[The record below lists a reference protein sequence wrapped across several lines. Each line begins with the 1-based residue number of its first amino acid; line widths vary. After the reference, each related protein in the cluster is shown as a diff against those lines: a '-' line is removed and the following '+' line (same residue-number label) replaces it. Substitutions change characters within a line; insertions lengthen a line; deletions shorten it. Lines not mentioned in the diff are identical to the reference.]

1 MTWRES
7 LAPLGDRRFRFFF
20 ASRAVNLWGTT
31 MAPIALAF
39 AVLAVED
46 SASAL
51 GQVLAARSIPMV
63 LFLLLGGVLADRLG
77 RRRVVQV
84 SNAVSV
90 VSQALAAWLVITG
103 QAELW
108 HLIVI
113 EAVNG
118 TSSAASFP
126 AMQGMVPQLVPRPQL
141 QSANVLLSM
150 ARGALFAVGPT
161 TAALLV
167 VAVGPGWALAV
178 DAATWLVAMVLLV
191 PVRLPRRTGERST
204 GIVGDLREGWTYFRT
219 TTWLWVVVL
228 AFGAL
233 NVIWSGIWHT
243 LGPVVAKHTI
253 GVAGWGYVLS
263 AQAVGLLV
271 ASVVLLRATVRYPL
285 RAGMLGCM
293 AFAVPLLLLGL
304 EPALVP
310 LVAAMFLSGAGI
322 EVFNL
327 GWNLAM
333 QENVPDQMLSRAY
346 SYDALGSFVAIPV
359 GQLLAGPLA
368 EWFGPRPVLVASGIA
383 YAALCLLTLASPSVR
398 NLERRPPRGPR
409 EPVSA
414 AASG

>member
-7 LAPLGDRRFRFFF
+7 LAPLGDRPFRFFF

-39 AVLAVED
+39 AVLEVED

-63 LFLLLGGVLADRLG
+63 LFLLVGGVLADRLG

-84 SNAVSV
+84 ANAVSV
-90 VSQALAAWLVITG
+90 VSQALAAWLVVTG

-108 HLIVI
+108 HLVVI

-126 AMQGMVPQLVPRPQL
+126 AMQGMVPELVPRSQL

-150 ARGALFAVGPT
+150 VRGALFAAGPT

-167 VAVGPGWALAV
+167 VTVGPGWALAV
-178 DAATWLVAMVLLV
+178 DAATWLVAMLLLV
-191 PVRLPRRTGERST
+191 PVRVPARLPGPGSSL
-204 GIVGDLREGWTYFRT
+204 VGDLVEGWTYFRT

-233 NVIWSGIWHT
+233 NVVHSGIWNT
-243 LGPVVAKHTI
+243 LGPVVAKDTI
-253 GVAGWGYVLS
+253 GIPGWGYVLS
-263 AQAVGLLV
+263 AQAIGLVV
-271 ASVVLLRATVRYPL
+271 ASVVLLRVTIRFPL
-285 RAGMLGCM
+285 RTGMLGCLV
-293 AFAVPLLLLGL
+293 FAAPLLLLGL
-304 EPALVP
+304 DPELVP
-310 LVAAMFLSGAGI
+310 LVGAMFLTGAGM

-333 QENVPDQMLSRAY
+333 QENVPDAMLSRAY
-346 SYDALGSFVAIPV
+346 SYDALGSFVAIPL
-359 GQLLAGPLA
+359 GQLLAGPLG
-368 EWFGPRPVLVASGIA
+368 EWFGLRPVLVVSGLA
-383 YAALCLLTLASPSVR
+383 YAGICALTLASPSVR
-398 NLERRPPRGPR
+398 NLERRTAAGSR
-409 EPVSA
+409 EPAAVSA
-414 AASG
+414 R

>member
-7 LAPLGDRRFRFFF
+7 LAPLADRRFRFFF
-20 ASRAVNLWGTT
+20 ASQAVNLWGTT

-39 AVLAVED
+39 AVLTVED

-51 GQVLAARSIPMV
+51 GQVLAARSIPMM

-77 RRRVVQV
+77 WRRVILAANV
-84 SNAVSV
+84 VSV

-126 AMQGMVPQLVPRPQL
+126 AMQGMVPQLVPRAQL

-150 ARGALFAVGPT
+150 VRGALFAVGPT

-167 VAVGPGWALAV
+167 VGVGFGWALAV
-178 DAATWLVAMVLLV
+178 DAASWLVALVLLV
-191 PVRLPRRTGERST
+191 PVRVPRRTSGRST

-233 NVIWSGIWHT
+233 NVIMGGIWHT
-243 LGPVVAKHTI
+243 LGPVVAKDTI
-253 GVAGWGYVLS
+253 GIPGWGYVLS
-263 AQAVGLLV
+263 AQAVGLV
-271 ASVVLLRATVRYPL
+271 VTSVVLLRVRIRYPL

-293 AFAVPLLLLGL
+293 AFAGPLLLLGL

-310 LVAAMFLSGAGI
+310 LVVAMFVAGTGI

-333 QENVPDQMLSRAY
+333 QENVPDTMLSRAY

-359 GQLLAGPLA
+359 GQLLAGPFG
-368 EWFGPRPVLVASGIA
+368 EWFGLGPVLAASGVL
-383 YAALCLLTLASPSVR
+383 YAGLCLLTLASPSVR
-398 NLERRPPRGPR
+398 NLEHRDVPDR
-409 EPVSA
+409 EPA
-414 AASG
+414 GDTGAP

>member
-7 LAPLGDRRFRFFF
+7 LTPLADRRFRFFF
-20 ASRAVNLWGTT
+20 ASRAINLWGTT

-77 RRRVVQV
+77 RRRVIQV
-84 SNAVSV
+84 SNAVSA
-90 VSQALAAWLVITG
+90 VSQALAAYLVITG

-108 HLIVI
+108 QLIAI

-126 AMQGMVPQLVPRPQL
+126 AMQGMVPQLVPRSQL
-141 QSANVLLSM
+141 QPANVLLSM
-150 ARGALFAVGPT
+150 VRGALFAVGPT

-178 DAATWLVAMVLLV
+178 DAATWLVALALLV
-191 PVRLPRRTGERST
+191 PVRVPRRSDAPTS
-204 GIVGDLREGWTYFRT
+204 GIAGDLREGWTYFRS

-228 AFGAL
+228 AFAAL
-233 NVIWSGIWHT
+233 NMIMGGVWHT
-243 LGPVVAKHTI
+243 LGPVVAKDTI
-253 GVAGWGYVLS
+253 GIPGWGYVQS
-263 AQAVGLLV
+263 AQAVGLVLT
-271 ASVVLLRATVRYPL
+271 SVVLLRVRIRHPL

-293 AFAVPLLLLGL
+293 VFAGPLLMLGL
-304 EPALVP
+304 EPVLLP
-310 LVAAMFLSGAGI
+310 LVVAMFLAGAGI
-322 EVFNL
+322 EVFSL

-333 QENVPDQMLSRAY
+333 QENVPEEMLSRAY

-359 GQLLAGPLA
+359 GQLLAGPLGD
-368 EWFGPRPVLVASGIA
+368 WFGPRPVLVASGVA
-383 YAALCLLTLASPSVR
+383 YAALCLLTLASPAVR
-398 NLERRPPRGPR
+398 NLEHRTD
-409 EPVSA
+409 PVPDPA
-414 AASG
+414 GGARAP

>member
-7 LAPLGDRRFRFFF
+7 LAPVADRGFRFFF
-20 ASRAVNLWGTT
+20 ASRAINLWGTT

-51 GQVLAARSIPMV
+51 GQVLAARSIPLV

-77 RRRVVQV
+77 RRRVIQV
-84 SNAVSV
+84 SNIISA

-126 AMQGMVPQLVPRPQL
+126 AMQGMVPQLVPRSQL
-141 QSANVLLSM
+141 QSANALLSM
-150 ARGALFAVGPT
+150 VRGALVIVGPT

-167 VAVGPGWALAV
+167 VGVGPGWALAV
-178 DAATWLVAMVLLV
+178 DAATWLVAALLLI
-191 PVRLPRRTGERST
+191 PVRVQRRTGEHST
-204 GIVGDLREGWTYFRT
+204 GVVGDLREGWTYFRT

-233 NVIWSGIWHT
+233 NAIMGGVWHT
-243 LGPVVAKHTI
+243 LGPVVAKDTI
-253 GVAGWGYVLS
+253 GITGWGYVLS

-271 ASVVLLRATVRYPL
+271 TSVVLLRVRIRRPL

-293 AFAVPLLLLGL
+293 VFAVPLLMLGL
-304 EPALVP
+304 DPVLAP
-310 LVAAMFLSGAGI
+310 LVVGMFLAGAGI
-322 EVFNL
+322 EVFGL
-327 GWNLAM
+327 GWSLAM
-333 QENVPDQMLSRAY
+333 QENVPEEMLSRAY
-346 SYDALGSFVAIPV
+346 SYDALGSLVAMPA
-359 GQLLAGPLA
+359 GQLVAGPLGA
-368 EWFGPRPVLVASGIA
+368 WFGLGPVLAASGLL
-383 YAALCLLTLASPSVR
+383 YAGLCLLTLGSPAVR
-398 NLERRPPRGPR
+398 NLERRPR
-409 EPVSA
+409 EPVGVET
-414 AASG
+414 SG